1 MIEDNFAME
10 EGEFK
15 LVLRRLSSLMKDE
28 NDENWDLEYLNKG
41 RGVISFVFTHFAH
54 ASFGDYLFNLQ
65 VTRAHFTSIDRN
77 MKTRLL
83 YGALHSLCNRFLR

>member
-41 RGVISFVFTHFAH
+41 GGVISFVFTHFAH

-65 VTRAHFTSIDRN
+65 VTRAHF
-77 MKTRLL
+77 M
-83 YGALHSLCNRFLR
+83 